1 MQVRVTITNNRND
14 KVKYWWVNYSG
25 NPQLS
30 HLGTVNPKTV
40 ESVLWTYGTHPWLIT
55 TESGELI
62 TAFIPYTANMHV
74 TVE

>member
-1 MQVRVTITNNRND
+1 MQVRVTITNNRWD
-14 KVKYWWVNYSG
+14 KVKYWWVDYNG
-25 NPQLS
+25 KPQLS
-30 HLGTVNPKTV
+30 HLGTVNPNTV

-62 TAFIPYTANMHV
+62 TAFIPYTANMQV